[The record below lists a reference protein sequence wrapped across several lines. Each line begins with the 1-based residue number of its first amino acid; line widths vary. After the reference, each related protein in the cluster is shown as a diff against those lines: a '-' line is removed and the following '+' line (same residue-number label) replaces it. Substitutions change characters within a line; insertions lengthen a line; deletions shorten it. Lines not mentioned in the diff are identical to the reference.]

1 MVDVIEHP
9 TEHRVEQGLDVR
21 LKGRRAGRAAQF
33 LRQLLDHI
41 RKYPSLWIGLAVLIV
56 FGIVILFAPN
66 IANHDPIK
74 QNLVRRLKPPD
85 GQNWFGTDELG
96 RDIFSRVVYGAQIS
110 LPASLL
116 VVAVSTIVG
125 GTLGAVAGYFRNV
138 LDDAIMRLADVT
150 LAFPPIVLALA
161 ISAMLGP
168 SLNNAILAAC
178 AVLWP
183 EYARL
188 IRSQVLVAR
197 SFDYVVAARSLGR
210 REISILLLH
219 ILPNTWTPL
228 IIKAALD
235 VGGIILLVSALSFIG
250 LGVAPPTPEWGAMI
264 ALGRTKF
271 YQWWVATFPG
281 LAILLAI
288 IACNLVSEG
297 LRNWLD
303 PRYG

>member
-1 MVDVIEHP
+1 MVDVTKP
-9 TEHRVEQGLDVR
+9 PAEQAALSGLEGSKPDAMAR
-21 LKGRRAGRAAQF
+21 LLNRWLVHMRR
-33 LRQLLDHI
+33 
-41 RKYPSLWIGLAVLIV
+41 YPSLWIGLAILLSFAIVIV
-56 FGIVILFAPN
+56 FAPH

-74 QNLVRRLKPPD
+74 QNLARRLKPPD
-85 GQNWFGTDELG
+85 TQNWFGTDELG
-96 RDIFSRVVYGAQIS
+96 RDIFSRVIYGAQIS
-110 LPASLL
+110 LPAAIF
-116 VVAVSTIVG
+116 VVVVSTIIG
-125 GTLGAVAGYFRNV
+125 GALGAAAGFFRGF
-138 LDDAIMRLADVT
+138 LDDAIMRIADVT

-197 SFDYVVAARSLGR
+197 NYDYVLAARSLGR
-210 REISILLLH
+210 RETSILLLH

-250 LGVAPPTPEWGAMI
+250 LGVSPPTPEWGAMI

-288 IACNLVSEG
+288 VACNLISEG
-297 LRNWLD
+297 MRDWLD
-303 PRYG
+303 PRYR